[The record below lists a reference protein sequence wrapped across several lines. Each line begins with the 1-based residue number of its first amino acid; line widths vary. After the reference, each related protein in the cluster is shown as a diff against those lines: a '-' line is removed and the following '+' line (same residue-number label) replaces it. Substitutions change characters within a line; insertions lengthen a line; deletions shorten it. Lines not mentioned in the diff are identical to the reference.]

1 MKTEFLT
8 TRQKINL
15 QDNPDKDKM
24 SYLMGELDRLEM
36 IIRNYET
43 GIEMLND
50 KALCKSFKKPF
61 YNDKFQ
67 NSNL

>member
-1 MKTEFLT
+1 MKTEFLS

-15 QDNPDKDKM
+15 QDNPDREKVM
-24 SYLMGELDRLEM
+24 YLMNELDRLEI

-43 GIEMLND
+43 GIEMLNE
-50 KALCKSFKKPF
+50 KASSESFKKPY

-67 NSNL
+67 NSKL

>member
-1 MKTEFLT
+1 MKTQFLS

-15 QDNPDKDKM
+15 QNNPDQEKIM
-24 SYLMGELDRLEM
+24 YLMNELDRLEI

-43 GIEMLND
+43 GIEMLNE
-50 KALCKSFKKPF
+50 KALAENCKKPY

-67 NSNL
+67 NNIF